1 MSKDTVVFEI
11 GSSLLRV
18 GIAGE
23 PVPRAVFPIS
33 RFPGLQKCTNNLL
46 LGPSRVTQLYTEFFH
61 QLFIETLQI
70 KSREYR
76 VLIIEKFFCP
86 RLERNCILT
95 SLLRDLQVT
104 TIRIYFGKVRSYVT
118 WAPQWLKGFLVIL
131 FSKVLAVS
139 MQPDLIMS
147 LISTSECHGIVVD
160 IGESECRALAIAH
173 GRAVMHSYRSKWFC
187 DCNKKINARRLIYL
201 WLILTK
207 SLQWV

>member
-1 MSKDTVVFEI
+1 MNHKRIIRRNFVAKIQRQTGHRHNVGQITAIKSDNNTRHQEFCQQHFRSMSKDTVVFEI

-23 PVPRAVFPIS
+23 PVPRTVFPVS
-33 RFPGLQKCTNNLL
+33 RFPGLQKCTNNLK

-95 SLLRDLQVT
+95 SLLRDLQVVT
-104 TIRIYFGKVRSYVT
+104 GRIYC
-118 WAPQWLKGFLVIL
+118 
-131 FSKVLAVS
+131 SKVK
-139 MQPDLIMS
+139 
-147 LISTSECHGIVVD
+147 
-160 IGESECRALAIAH
+160 
-173 GRAVMHSYRSKWFC
+173 SY
-187 DCNKKINARRLIYL
+187 A
-201 WLILTK
+201 T
-207 SLQWV
+207 